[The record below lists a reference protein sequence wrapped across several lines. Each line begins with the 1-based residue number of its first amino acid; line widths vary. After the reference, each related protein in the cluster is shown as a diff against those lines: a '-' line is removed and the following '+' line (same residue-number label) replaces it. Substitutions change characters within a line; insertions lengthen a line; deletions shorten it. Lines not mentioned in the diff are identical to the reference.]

1 MVDDSNE
8 NGGLVAWVIGL
19 AVTLA
24 LAVAVFAGSAAF
36 QIGPGTAASTS
47 ASAPGAAV
55 STSTSAPGTAASTS
69 ASASGTAASA
79 VAPSAGASFTAPGT
93 ATAAAPLLARVL
105 FDTGV
110 SALPADATKTLAP
123 VIEAA
128 TRSAGIRLSVSGYH
142 DKSGDPD
149 KNAEL
154 AKERAIAVRDALV
167 AAGVSV
173 ERVELSKPRVTEGG
187 TDDTLARRVDITG
200 E

>member
-1 MVDDSNE
+1 MDDDSNE

-47 ASAPGAAV
+47 
-55 STSTSAPGTAASTS
+55 TSATGTARSATGTAAPSAGTAGSTT
-69 ASASGTAASA
+69 GTAASA
-79 VAPSAGASFTAPGT
+79 AAPAAGASFTAPGT
-93 ATAAAPLLARVL
+93 AIAAAPLLARVL
-105 FDTGV
+105 FNTGV
-110 SALPADATKTLAP
+110 SALPADAAKTLSPA
-123 VIEAA
+123 IEAA
-128 TRSAGIRLSVSGYH
+128 TRSAGIRLAVSGYH
-142 DKSGDPD
+142 DKTGDPE

-167 AAGVSV
+167 AAGVSL
-173 ERVELSKPRVTEGG
+173 ERVELRKPQLTEGG

>member
-24 LAVAVFAGSAAF
+24 IAVAVLAGTAAF
-36 QIGPGTAASTS
+36 QSGPGTAASTS
-47 ASAPGAAV
+47 
-55 STSTSAPGTAASTS
+55 TSATGTARSATGTAASTT
-69 ASASGTAASA
+69 GTAASA
-79 VAPSAGASFTAPGT
+79 AAPAAGASFTAPGT
-93 ATAAAPLLARVL
+93 AIAAAPLLARVL
-105 FDTGV
+105 FNSGV
-110 SALPADATKTLAP
+110 SALPADAAKTLSPA
-123 VIEAA
+123 IEVA
-128 TRSAGIRLSVSGYH
+128 TRSAGIRLTVSGYH
-142 DKSGDPD
+142 DKTGDPE

-167 AAGVSV
+167 AAGVSL
-173 ERVELSKPRVTEGG
+173 ERVELRKPQLTEGG